1 MTPSYEWDM
10 DEKEKCCICGR
21 EIEGMGNNPYPIW
34 KKGTCCDQCNATV
47 VLPERLRRAR
57 REL

>member
-1 MTPSYEWDM
+1 MK
-10 DEKEKCCICGR
+10 EKEKCCICGR

-34 KKGTCCDQCNATV
+34 KKGTCCDQCNSTV

-57 REL
+57 RELDYQK